1 MAVAIGR
8 NNQANSADPD
18 SQNYCQPGV
27 QATSDDATWLEIS
40 GFKRSITFY
49 KREGGQ
55 WCYYCQF
62 SMTSD
67 TASYEPTVRTL
78 LDNDDICAGRTSS
91 STHPTTYLASLPAAD
106 AVFEAA
112 YLASQGGDLIRSTQ
126 RACANMRTQPS
137 MSTACIA
144 LSTEGSAATATSY
157 FPVSVRRTHDHWM
170 CTPHVHAQRMCMHSA
185 CACACACT
193 CPGLLHARVL
203 RDANPDPD
211 LALP

>member
-157 FPVSVRRTHDHWM
+157 FPVSVRRTHDYWM
-170 CTPHVHAQRMCMHSA
+170 CTPHVHVHVHAQRMCMHVPRPA
-185 CACACACT
+185 
-193 CPGLLHARVL
+193 ARKSTA
-203 RDANPDPD
+203 RCQP
-211 LALP
+211 

>member
-8 NNQANSADPD
+8 NNQANSRDPNSD
-18 SQNYCQPGV
+18 NYCYPGI
-27 QATSDDATWLEIS
+27 QATSSIATENEIS

-49 KREGGQ
+49 KREGGL

-91 STHPTTYLASLPAAD
+91 SMHPTTYLASLPAAD

-112 YLASQGGDLIRSTQ
+112 YLAGQGGDLIRATQ
-126 RACANMRTQPS
+126 RACANMVRVRVRIRVRVRV
-137 MSTACIA
+137 ST
-144 LSTEGSAATATSY
+144 G
-157 FPVSVRRTHDHWM
+157 
-170 CTPHVHAQRMCMHSA
+170 
-185 CACACACT
+185 
-193 CPGLLHARVL
+193 
-203 RDANPDPD
+203 
-211 LALP
+211 